1 MRKLSWGWWN
11 PTPHSGHQTPGA
23 QLTPW
28 HWSGRNGLAAD
39 WPGATLSANRRRHGV
54 RFPSL
59 GRIPRATGKSGKHE
73 HSCSPKTDAMRRVDL
88 RYRNTPCIDSVRFLP
103 SEIGP
108 RVVYPPGC
116 CRTRCNHDYLNI
128 LKRAL
133 SHTRNATKERKP
145 LMRGERERKRVHCT
159 HMCPHTFISKS
170 PQTDGTPACL
180 PVCTHSVLPT
190 AAAVAL

>member
-1 MRKLSWGWWN
+1 
-11 PTPHSGHQTPGA
+11 
-23 QLTPW
+23 
-28 HWSGRNGLAAD
+28 
-39 WPGATLSANRRRHGV
+39 V
-54 RFPSL
+54 
-59 GRIPRATGKSGKHE
+59 
-73 HSCSPKTDAMRRVDL
+73 
-88 RYRNTPCIDSVRFLP
+88 SVFLP

-180 PVCTHSVLPT
+180 ACQSAHIVYCQLLLLWPSNYFSLGTVHFRRRQVGTPCCSDINPLSYPSFSTNLSNCST
-190 AAAVAL
+190 R